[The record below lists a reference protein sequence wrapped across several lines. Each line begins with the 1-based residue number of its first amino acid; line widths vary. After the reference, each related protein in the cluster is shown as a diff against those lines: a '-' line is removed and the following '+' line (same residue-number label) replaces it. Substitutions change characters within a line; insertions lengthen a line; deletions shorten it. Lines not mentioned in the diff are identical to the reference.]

1 MKTKTLLNEFF
12 WYVILN
18 ICGMIGLSC
27 YILADTFFISNGLG
41 ANGLTALNL
50 AIPIYSFI
58 HGSGLMFGMG
68 GATKYSIYRGQ
79 KNYKSADKCFSN
91 TIYIMSILSAI
102 FMLAGIFLSEKLTIL
117 LGADKDVFLMTKTY
131 LQVILLFAPA
141 FMANDTLIC
150 FVRNDGNPK
159 LSMIGMLTGSFS
171 NIILDYVFI
180 FPLHMGI
187 FGTVLATGI
196 APVISLCILSRHW
209 FTRQN
214 QFHLVRIYPSFQLTG
229 NIISLGIPSFITEM
243 ASGIVMI
250 VFNTIIL
257 HLQGNTGVA
266 AYSVVANLSLV
277 VISIYTGIAQGTQP
291 ILSRAYGYGEREN
304 QKRILRYALKTMLVI
319 SCGIYLIFLFSA
331 NSIVSVFNSEQNIQ
345 LQQIAETGLKLY
357 FTAIPFV
364 GFNIIIS
371 SYFTSIEKALPA
383 QIISLSRGFLVIIP
397 MAFLLSFLLKMT
409 GVWLSFPITE
419 CFVAL
424 AGIAL
429 YIKSERG
436 KKNV

>member
-12 WYVILN
+12 RYVILN
-18 ICGMIGLSC
+18 
-27 YILADTFFISNGLG
+27 
-41 ANGLTALNL
+41 
-50 AIPIYSFI
+50 
-58 HGSGLMFGMG
+58 GSGLMFGMG

-79 KNYKSADKCFSN
+79 KNKSADKCFSN
-91 TIYIMSILSAI
+91 TIYIMSILVVI
-102 FMLAGIFLSEKLTIL
+102 FMLA
-117 LGADKDVFLMTKTY
+117 
-131 LQVILLFAPA
+131 
-141 FMANDTLIC
+141 
-150 FVRNDGNPK
+150 
-159 LSMIGMLTGSFS
+159 GSFS

-196 APVISLCILSRHW
+196 APVISLC
-209 FTRQN
+209 
-214 QFHLVRIYPSFQLTG
+214 
-229 NIISLGIPSFITEM
+229 
-243 ASGIVMI
+243 
-250 VFNTIIL
+250 
-257 HLQGNTGVA
+257 
-266 AYSVVANLSLV
+266 
-277 VISIYTGIAQGTQP
+277 
-291 ILSRAYGYGEREN
+291 
-304 QKRILRYALKTMLVI
+304 
-319 SCGIYLIFLFSA
+319 
-331 NSIVSVFNSEQNIQ
+331 IQ

-397 MAFLLSFLLKMT
+397 MTFFLLSFLLKMT